1 MSKLIIILFF
11 KLRWPIITTSIE
23 KFAFI
28 IVSLKVIVPL
38 PSWDL
43 NTKEPITSDPEKYA
57 VETELIFKY
66 SPFSD
71 GNQLMEQFNKIESS
85 SGKHE
90 CPWKDT

>member
-1 MSKLIIILFF
+1 M
-11 KLRWPIITTSIE
+11 
-23 KFAFI
+23 
-28 IVSLKVIVPL
+28 IVPL

-85 SGKHE
+85 SGKRE
-90 CPWKDT
+90 YPWKDTSKYKYHTKFYLLYLYGKQRRIMP